1 MVRCALALLVLLSAC
16 AAPVADP
23 ASDGR
28 VVEIVDGD
36 TLVISVGGRRATT
49 RLIGIDTPETK
60 KPDTPVE
67 CYGPEATEFLRALVP
82 PATSILV
89 QRDVEGRDHFGRLLS
104 YVFRAE
110 DGLFVNREILLQG
123 FARPLPIPPNTTFA
137 RDFAV
142 VAEQARQQGRGM
154 WQCDSVT
161 P

>member
-1 MVRCALALLVLLSAC
+1 MLVLLAAC
-16 AAPVADP
+16 ATPVADSS
-23 ASDGR
+23 ADGR
-28 VVEIVDGD
+28 VVEIIDGD

-67 CYGPEATEFLRALVP
+67 CYGPEATDFLRTLVP

-89 QRDVEGRDHFGRLLS
+89 RRDIEGRDHYGRLLA

-110 DGLFVNREILLQG
+110 DGLFVNREILRQG
-123 FARPLPIPPNTTFA
+123 FARALSIPPNTTFT
-137 RDFAV
+137 RDFTD
-142 VAEQARQQGRGM
+142 VAARARQERRGM

>member
-1 MVRCALALLVLLSAC
+1 MLRIALVVLVILSAC
-16 AAPVADP
+16 ATPMADP
-23 ASDGR
+23 TADGR
-28 VVEIVDGD
+28 VVEIIDGD

-67 CYGPEATEFLRALVP
+67 CFGPEATEFLRTLVP
-82 PATSILV
+82 PTTSILV
-89 QRDVEGRDHFGRLLS
+89 RRDIEGRDHFGRILT

-123 FARPLPIPPNTTFA
+123 YARALPIPPNTTFA
-137 RDFAV
+137 RDFAD
-142 VAEQARQQGRGM
+142 VAARARQERRGM

-161 P
+161 S